1 MRAEIVTLRLNQ
13 VSRQDCRAI
22 AIVVGDGRRE
32 RRNRNTILHSICNNI
47 AQGLL
52 IIIGDLL
59 EVWSQQQVSDVG
71 ILLIGISNLLQE
83 LSTNDTASTE
93 DFRNLTVVQIPVV
106 FIRSRAQLGETLS
119 VRDDFAQ
126 IQSTANF
133 LNELRFIACTLRLR
147 SGKDFRSSHTLIFKR
162 RDVACEYRFSDK

>member
-1 MRAEIVTLRLNQ
+1 M
-13 VSRQDCRAI
+13 
-22 AIVVGDGRRE
+22 
-32 RRNRNTILHSICNNI
+32 
-47 AQGLL
+47 
-52 IIIGDLL
+52 
-59 EVWSQQQVSDVG
+59 
-71 ILLIGISNLLQE
+71 
-83 LSTNDTASTE
+83 
-93 DFRNLTVVQIPVV
+93 V

-162 RDVACEYRFSDK
+162 RDVACEYRFSDKWQRFAEVKRALAGPFTGTFVCRLIEDHVDQVFALFIFFGEDVFSDVNEIAAKLTFIPFGKGLRQLFIRKRQTTFQ